1 MNPKTTNIG
10 SIGYQLKA
18 VTILT
23 CMGLLAFWAT
33 FYSPFLYDDAHAIV
47 ENPYIQHLSDFQ
59 KNVGI
64 GNIFNRSVLLLTFS
78 VNREIGGLDVFGY
91 HLTNILVHILTGL
104 VWYFLVS
111 ELLLFE
117 PPRHRLKRLP
127 VICASIHLVNPLT
140 VETVT
145 YISSRSSGLATFFY
159 LVAFYIFYKLIQPQK
174 KNLT

>member
-1 MNPKTTNIG
+1 MNSKTTDIG
-10 SIGYQLKA
+10 SFGYQLKS

-33 FYSPFLYDDAHAIV
+33 FHSPFLYDDAHAIV
-47 ENPYIQHLSDFQ
+47 ENPYIQHLNDFQ
-59 KNVGI
+59 NNVGI

-111 ELLLFE
+111 
-117 PPRHRLKRLP
+117 
-127 VICASIHLVNPLT
+127 
-140 VETVT
+140 
-145 YISSRSSGLATFFY
+145 GW
-159 LVAFYIFYKLIQPQK
+159 
-174 KNLT
+174 